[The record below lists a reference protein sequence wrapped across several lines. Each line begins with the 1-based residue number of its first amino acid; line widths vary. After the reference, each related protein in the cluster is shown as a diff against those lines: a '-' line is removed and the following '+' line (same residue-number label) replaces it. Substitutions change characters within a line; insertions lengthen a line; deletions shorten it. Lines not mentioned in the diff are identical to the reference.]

1 MPEGRRWGPR
11 CRWWW
16 RARCRGAAGGR
27 GWREAGGRCR
37 TLSSPRRSRRRGWRG
52 WRQAGRWRSP
62 AQQCFC
68 GYCKINQYKMIWY
81 PLKSKSLWKHK
92 PPMSQ
97 FIKLREVIKIQLSG
111 FSIFKRVENLLR
123 EKGSLFTDFK
133 QMNITRTTAATLLAK
148 LRVLETRKHSKE
160 AYLALF
166 LAGYTLNFNL
176 N

>member
-1 MPEGRRWGPR
+1 MP
-11 CRWWW
+11 
-16 RARCRGAAGGR
+16 
-27 GWREAGGRCR
+27 
-37 TLSSPRRSRRRGWRG
+37 
-52 WRQAGRWRSP
+52 
-62 AQQCFC
+62 
-68 GYCKINQYKMIWY
+68 
-81 PLKSKSLWKHK
+81 
-92 PPMSQ
+92 Q

-148 LRVLETRKHSKE
+148 LRVLDTRKRSKE